1 MAIRDRF
8 PRVAIVILT
17 DDEESSI
24 NYRYNMHKKYFL
36 KNQNIFA
43 KGLNNSK
50 DVVKDFS
57 ENRNRIDFDLVQ
69 TVL

>member
-1 MAIRDRF
+1 MGILGRLFRAT
-8 PRVAIVILT
+8 VVILT
-17 DDEESSI
+17 NKI
-24 NYRYNMHKKYFL
+24 KILIRGQCMLHNKYFS

-43 KGLNNSK
+43 KSLYNSK